1 MFRNDDFAAKQAT
14 MNLLSHM
21 HSFHTRQTNEAKQ
34 ERISR
39 MRRAR
44 SVPKME
50 DEEVILYT
58 CATLSVARVKKLFKV
73 PIKKNAIQYK

>member
-58 CATLSVARVKKLFKV
+58 CATLSDA
-73 PIKKNAIQYK
+73 

>member
-50 DEEVILYT
+50 DEEVILVLL
-58 CATLSVARVKKLFKV
+58 CQSRELRSSL
-73 PIKKNAIQYK
+73 

>member
-1 MFRNDDFAAKQAT
+1 MVANQAT
-14 MNLLSHM
+14 MNLMSHM
-21 HSFHTRQTNEAKQ
+21 HSFHTKQTNEAKQ

-50 DEEVILYT
+50 DEEVSWKFLKN
-58 CATLSVARVKKLFKV
+58 LKLKYFV
-73 PIKKNAIQYK
+73 SLERL